1 MLVRATAVL
10 ERRGGYYDCFI
21 ENEVQERI
29 ECCQVSKREKD
40 FKVDNYWGIALFIFY
55 LSGAI
60 KLGIIIVV
68 VLIIGLILFQVAKK
82 SFNRNRKG
90 R

>member
-40 FKVDNYWGIALFIFY
+40 FKVDNYWGNCPIYILFIGCHKAWY
-55 LSGAI
+55 YYRSRTNYWANIVSGG
-60 KLGIIIVV
+60 KEVV
-68 VLIIGLILFQVAKK
+68 
-82 SFNRNRKG
+82 
-90 R
+90 